1 MEDERGGAVP
11 DRATFARTLGTLK
24 QEGSNILL
32 VGTETTSAHQTA
44 CRRLLGGTGQEPRY
58 RLFVT
63 DEKNATGSG
72 CDGGAEA
79 ERVKTVEYTSE
90 PLEAKLD
97 AESGENQPS
106 LGALGIEIVETVDEF
121 ADEADGFDPSELRVC
136 VDSLVP
142 LLQEYDSE
150 AVFRLLHVTTS
161 RVSHARGMGHYHLP
175 LEPDHDAVNLLEPM
189 FDAIVTVRSRSG
201 TDEHQWYLREADTTT
216 DWLEL

>member
-32 VGTETTSAHQTA
+32 VGAETTGAHRTA
-44 CRRLLGGTGQEPRY
+44 CRRLLGGTEQESRY

-63 DEKNATGSG
+63 GEGDGCGYNDSATT
-72 CDGGAEA
+72 D
-79 ERVKTVEYTSE
+79 RVQTVDYSRKGDD
-90 PLEAKLD
+90 ADSD
-97 AESGENQPS
+97 AETDEEPS
-106 LGALGIEIVETVDEF
+106 LGALGIEIVEAIDEF
-121 ADEADGFDPSELRVC
+121 ADAADGFGPSELRVC

-161 RVSHARGMGHYHLP
+161 RVDQARGMGHYHLP
-175 LEPDHDAVNLLEPM
+175 LNPDHDAVNLLEPM
-189 FDAIVTVRSRSG
+189 FDAVVTVRSRQG

>member
-32 VGTETTSAHQTA
+32 VGAETTGAHRTA
-44 CRRLLGGTGQEPRY
+44 CRRLLGGPERESRY

-63 DEKNATGSG
+63 GGSDG
-72 CDGGAEA
+72 CGCSDDPTADRVQTVDYASG
-79 ERVKTVEYTSE
+79 ERE
-90 PLEAKLD
+90 
-97 AESGENQPS
+97 AESGAETDEEQPS
-106 LGALGIEIVETVDEF
+106 LGALGIDIVETIDEF
-121 ADEADGFDPSELRVC
+121 ADTADGFGPSELRVC

-161 RVSHARGMGHYHLP
+161 RVDQARGMGHYHLP
-175 LEPDHDAVNLLEPM
+175 LSPDHDAVNLLEPM
-189 FDAIVTVRSRSG
+189 FDAIVTVRSRKG
-201 TDEHQWYLREADTTT
+201 TDEHQWYLRDADTTT

>member
-32 VGTETTSAHQTA
+32 VGAETTGAHRTA
-44 CRRLLGGTGQEPRY
+44 CRRLLGGTEQESRY

-63 DEKNATGSG
+63 GEGDGCGCNDSATT
-72 CDGGAEA
+72 D
-79 ERVKTVEYTSE
+79 RVQTVDYSRKGDD
-90 PLEAKLD
+90 ADSD
-97 AESGENQPS
+97 AETDEEPS
-106 LGALGIEIVETVDEF
+106 LGALGIEIVEAIDEF
-121 ADEADGFDPSELRVC
+121 ADAADGFGPSELRVC

-161 RVSHARGMGHYHLP
+161 RVDQARGMGHYHLP
-175 LEPDHDAVNLLEPM
+175 LNPDHDAVNLLEPM
-189 FDAIVTVRSRSG
+189 FDAVVTVRSRQG